1 MNPHLRRRRQLL
13 WGLGLLAGSRASSA
27 PPRGA
32 QVLRSTLAALPPL
45 LMPAEAGRVRGIY
58 ADFLYALA
66 DEAGMELRL
75 QVGPLGRAARDLS
88 LGESD
93 VTILLPNDGLSP
105 AVQSLGDVVPLH
117 LMLQPRPGLP
127 PVDLARLDQLRLIAY
142 AGAGRWGALPAEQ
155 MRRVSYVTSPCS
167 LMGMLKAGRADAA
180 LIVREA
186 NGHIMKSCGLDP
198 ASFPAALPLRVRH
211 TQLWARAGLDPE
223 LAQRLRQAREALV
236 ARGLPAQLLKRYE
249 LD

>member
-1 MNPHLRRRRQLL
+1 MPRRRL
-13 WGLGLLAGSRASSA
+13 LLALGAA
-27 PPRGA
+27 AAGGAVAAPPPRGA
-32 QVLRSTLAALPPL
+32 PVLRSTLAALPPL

-66 DEAGMELRL
+66 DEVGMELRL

-93 VTILLPNDGLSP
+93 VTVLLPNDGLGP
-105 AVQSLGDVVPLH
+105 DVQSLGDVVPLH

-198 ASFPAALPLRVRH
+198 ASFPAALPLQVRH

-223 LAQRLRQAREALV
+223 LAHRLRRAREALV